1 MTPDIGW
8 LLIAYV
14 TGTIFGLVVGYKV
27 NAQRI
32 VEMTVDSLIE
42 QGFLKTRRD
51 ASGNI
56 EILPFNK
63 D

>member
-1 MTPDIGW
+1 MTPDISW